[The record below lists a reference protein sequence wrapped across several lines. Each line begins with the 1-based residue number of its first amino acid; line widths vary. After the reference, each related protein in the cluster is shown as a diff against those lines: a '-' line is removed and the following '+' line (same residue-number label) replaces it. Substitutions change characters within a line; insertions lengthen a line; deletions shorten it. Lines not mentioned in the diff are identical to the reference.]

1 MQIWAPIFT
10 RMFRFP
16 FVSSLRHAMHHF
28 GLDGA
33 VTEVLSI
40 KVLRFVAHAV
50 SGVADDGDLD
60 FRVVWHLVVLAVL
73 IRSHGDLEA
82 CGHGLE
88 VFCSAHVTVL
98 QARSH
103 WVHVEERVLSVLD
116 VCARRAVQRLVSLV
130 ADSRQI

>member
-1 MQIWAPIFT
+1 MTRSIFLE
-10 RMFRFP
+10 
-16 FVSSLRHAMHHF
+16 SSLRHAMHHF
-28 GLDGA
+28 GLNGA

-50 SGVADDGDLD
+50 TSVANDGDLD

-88 VFCSAHVTVL
+88 FICGAHVTVL

-103 WVHVEERVLSVLD
+103 RVHIEERVLSVLD
-116 VCARRAVQRLVSLV
+116 VCARGAVQRLVSLV
-130 ADSRQI
+130 ADSGEI